1 MCALEKIRIR
11 GYLATDTLNYF
22 LVKDPKFAKFY
33 VLTKIHKSLHN
44 VPSKPI
50 ISNCGFYTEN
60 ISPFLDN
67 HLKPIAL
74 RVNLFIKDKNHFLR
88 KIESLTQL
96 PQGAIL
102 CTIDVVGTYP
112 NIAYE
117 EGKEKSFRC
126 KHIGG
131 TSNFAST
138 R

>member
-60 ISPFLDN
+60 ISPFLDHN
-67 HLKPIAL
+67 LKPIAL
-74 RVNLFIKDKNHFLR
+74 RVNLFIKDTNHF
-88 KIESLTQL
+88 
-96 PQGAIL
+96 
-102 CTIDVVGTYP
+102 
-112 NIAYE
+112 
-117 EGKEKSFRC
+117 
-126 KHIGG
+126 
-131 TSNFAST
+131 
-138 R
+138 